1 MMEDERLKEV
11 SKELIKEK
19 NMKQERITYLVGSR
33 IRATI
38 YAALTPSLK
47 NK

>member
-19 NMKQERITYLVGSR
+19 NMKQGRITYLVGSHPL
-33 IRATI
+33 
-38 YAALTPSLK
+38 AASGQLFMPL
-47 NK
+47 